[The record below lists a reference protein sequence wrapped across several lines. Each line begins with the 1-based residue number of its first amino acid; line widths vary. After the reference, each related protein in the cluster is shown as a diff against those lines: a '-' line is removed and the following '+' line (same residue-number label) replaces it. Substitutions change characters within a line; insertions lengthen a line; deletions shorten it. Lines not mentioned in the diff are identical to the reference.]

1 MVSLLTYISEII
13 HTKDTFDHKLWRLE
27 RDLGPTHSAP
37 QFWEDAREDDI
48 MCILVLGTTAD
59 YMLTRY
65 FFLTLLRSGREPC
78 YCHSRRTL
86 YILVP

>member
-65 FFLTLLRSGREPC
+65 FFLTLTVRPG
-78 YCHSRRTL
+78 TL
-86 YILVP
+86 LLSQPSYVIYLVP